1 MPEVIWQFFDGDW
14 MDAADIYRDWFEK
27 NLPSALVK
35 VAENRTLPTWYRDM
49 PIVITYPVRGIHD
62 MDEMNPNKFF
72 PYGNALPVID
82 EFAEKMQSKV
92 LVLLMHW
99 EGTAP
104 WAPPI
109 VWPPYGGEEM
119 LVKFMDDLHAKGHL
133 LDVYCS
139 GLGWTEQSNL
149 ISEYCTKDRIERERL
164 SNAMCLAPDGSLPH
178 SRICTGQRSGYD
190 ICPASEQGKAL
201 LAEALDPLFAAKL
214 DYI

>member
-1 MPEVIWQFFDGDW
+1 M
-14 MDAADIYRDWFEK
+14 
-27 NLPSALVK
+27 LP
-35 VAENRTLPTWYRDM
+35 
-49 PIVITYPVRGIHD
+49 YPVRGIHD
-62 MDEMNPNKFF
+62 MDEMKPNKFF

-139 GLGWTEQSNL
+139 GLGWTE
-149 ISEYCTKDRIERERL
+149 
-164 SNAMCLAPDGSLPH
+164 
-178 SRICTGQRSGYD
+178 
-190 ICPASEQGKAL
+190 
-201 LAEALDPLFAAKL
+201 
-214 DYI
+214 